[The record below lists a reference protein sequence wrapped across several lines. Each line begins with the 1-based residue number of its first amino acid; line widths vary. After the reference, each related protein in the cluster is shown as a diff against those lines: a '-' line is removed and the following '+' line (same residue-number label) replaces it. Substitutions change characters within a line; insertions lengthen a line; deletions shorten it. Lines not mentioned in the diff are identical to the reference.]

1 MTSIRCFGEYQRAN
15 VARVSGRRR
24 WGGRG
29 ELHEQGMSTIMHS
42 RYLLYLP
49 ATVDCQTH
57 AASTE
62 ARSVFE
68 ILAMLTVKREGE
80 KESEN

>member
-1 MTSIRCFGEYQRAN
+1 
-15 VARVSGRRR
+15 
-24 WGGRG
+24 
-29 ELHEQGMSTIMHS
+29 MHS